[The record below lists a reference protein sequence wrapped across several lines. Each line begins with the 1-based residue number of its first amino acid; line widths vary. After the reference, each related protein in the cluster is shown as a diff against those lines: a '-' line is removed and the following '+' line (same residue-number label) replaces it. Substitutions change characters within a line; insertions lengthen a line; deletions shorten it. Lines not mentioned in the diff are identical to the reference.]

1 MVSSSEPMYD
11 SIRLRLVWVSSGVPR
26 LFDAVRDGVTDSSH
40 SADSIGLN
48 EKQIVA
54 TLYQLCYGLSQNSNW
69 FEWDDTDVLKD
80 CHLNQQGL
88 VLSISITGR
97 SCNRQKANA
106 NFHNLSSCNTR
117 SINELVSGATL
128 HKLWQPM
135 IDDYIHYYCVY
146 TAKLTLASQVL
157 VSSCAQIVNIW
168 DPEYQ
173 KNYFYWK
180 VKSYP
185 YGILLFHLA
194 IPLWIFRISKVSW
207 IRIYI
212 QEWKYFG

>member
-1 MVSSSEPMYD
+1 MSVD
-11 SIRLRLVWVSSGVPR
+11 SGAPR
-26 LFDAVRDGVTDSSH
+26 LFDAVRDGVTDPSH
-40 SADSIGLN
+40 SAGSIGLN
-48 EKQIVA
+48 KKKIVA
-54 TLYQLCYGLSQNSNW
+54 TLYQLCYGLSLNSNW
-69 FEWDDTDVLKD
+69 FEWDDTVVLEY

-88 VLSISITGR
+88 VLSILITGS
-97 SCNRQKANA
+97 SCNRQKANEI
-106 NFHNLSSCNTR
+106 FQNLSSCNTR
-117 SINELVSGATL
+117 SINELVLGAIL

-146 TAKLTLASQVL
+146 TAKLTLASQGL
-157 VSSCAQIVNIW
+157 LNSCAQIVNIW

-173 KNYFYWK
+173 KNYFYWR

-185 YGILLFHLA
+185 YGILLSNLA

-212 QEWKYFG
+212 QEWKSFG